1 MVLRPRSVR
10 SAYGVA
16 AAFRE
21 VGLVL
26 FLVHGEVQVL
36 LHLLEHAAVLVAAD
50 ERLVA
55 FQLLEDVGVLEDAG
69 EHLVAGHAELDL
81 QELADRAVEFLVG
94 RLALVAAVDHVLRLL
109 EQAVAQRLLLAVQ
122 RGHER
127 LELVELV
134 RGDVHRA
141 GDDQRRARLVDED
154 GVDFVDD
161 HVVIIALDKLFLA
174 GRHAHVAEVVEP
186 EFAVRAVGDVTGV
199 LRLALRGVHGVLDAA
214 DRKAEEL
221 EHAADPLGVAERE
234 VVVHGDELAVVAG
247 KRVQVQRHG
256 GDERLAFA
264 GGHFR
269 DLALMEHDAA
279 DDLHVER
286 DHVPHEVVAADL
298 VGAPDHAAAGV
309 LHDGERL
316 AHHGVERFALG
327 VAVLELLRFG
337 FQLLVGERLVR
348 FLQGVDLRHQ
358 GTQAFHV
365 AFRFAAEYLLNDR
378 SKHG

>member
-1 MVLRPRSVR
+1 MD
-10 SAYGVA
+10 VA
-16 AAFRE
+16 
-21 VGLVL
+21 
-26 FLVHGEVQVL
+26 
-36 LHLLEHAAVLVAAD
+36 
-50 ERLVA
+50 
-55 FQLLEDVGVLEDAG
+55 
-69 EHLVAGHAELDL
+69 
-81 QELADRAVEFLVG
+81 
-94 RLALVAAVDHVLRLL
+94 
-109 EQAVAQRLLLAVQ
+109 
-122 RGHER
+122 
-127 LELVELV
+127 
-134 RGDVHRA
+134 
-141 GDDQRRARLVDED
+141 
-154 GVDFVDD
+154 
-161 HVVIIALDKLFLA
+161 
-174 GRHAHVAEVVEP
+174 
-186 EFAVRAVGDVTGV
+186 GV
-199 LRLALRGVHGVLDAA
+199 LRLALPGVHGVLDAT
-214 DRKAEEL
+214 DREAEEL
-221 EHAADPLGVAERE
+221 EHAADPLGVAARK

-286 DHVPHEVVAADL
+286 DHVPHELVAADL

-327 VAVLELLRFG
+327 VAVLELLRLG

-358 GTQAFHV
+358 GTQPFHV
-365 AFRFAAEYLLNDR
+365 ALRFAAEYLLNDR